1 MLDVRRGS
9 RAAFEVLF
17 DRYRDPVWRFFRRRV
32 DDSARAE
39 ELVQDVFVAIL
50 QNAVRYEPRAAF
62 RSYLFGI
69 AFNALK
75 ADRRK
80 AESRKVEHLADEPP
94 AALPDPDDTIW
105 VRRALATLDS
115 DHRDVLML
123 REYEQ
128 LGYHTEKRLNEILAN
143 RTGNVQSV
151 LEVEREIARVRA
163 EIESLDAQLVKL
175 DDRVAYAT
183 VTLRVTEERRATLDS
198 GPFPLSSRLRNALI
212 DGLREASDSVI
223 ETALWTLRAGP
234 VLLIGGAVIWFVARL
249 VVRRV
254 KLAKL

>member
-1 MLDVRRGS
+1 MHRPRQPADSDAPDAFVTDEALMLDVRRGS

-62 RSYLFGI
+62 RSYLFSI

-80 AESRKVEHLADEPP
+80 AVSRKVAHLADEPP
-94 AALPDPDDTIW
+94 AVLPDPDDTIW

-115 DHRDVLML
+115 DHRDMLML

-128 LGYHTEKRLNEILAN
+128 LSY
-143 RTGNVQSV
+143 Q
-151 LEVEREIARVRA
+151 EIAELLRIPVNTVR
-163 EIESLDAQLVKL
+163 
-175 DDRVAYAT
+175 
-183 VTLRVTEERRATLDS
+183 
-198 GPFPLSSRLRNALI
+198 SRLFRARTDLKHAL
-212 DGLREASDSVI
+212 SNVP
-223 ETALWTLRAGP
+223 AGQ
-234 VLLIGGAVIWFVARL
+234 
-249 VVRRV
+249 
-254 KLAKL
+254 